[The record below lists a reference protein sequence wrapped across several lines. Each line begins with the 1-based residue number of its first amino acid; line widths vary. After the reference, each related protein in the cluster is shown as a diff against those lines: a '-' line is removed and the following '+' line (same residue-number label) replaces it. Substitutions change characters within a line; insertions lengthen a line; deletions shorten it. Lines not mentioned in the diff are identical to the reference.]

1 MSDVLFVA
9 AAYLVVLGSLA
20 LYAVGLRR
28 RSAAG
33 EATAR
38 AVEPDLDDR

>member
-20 LYAVGLRR
+20 VYTVWLRR
-28 RSAAG
+28 RSAAAQAA
-33 EATAR
+33 ER
-38 AVEPDLDDR
+38 AIEDRLVER

>member
-20 LYAVGLRR
+20 VYAAWLRR
-28 RSAAG
+28 RSVAAQ
-33 EATAR
+33 AAKR
-38 AVEPDLDDR
+38 AIEDRLVDR